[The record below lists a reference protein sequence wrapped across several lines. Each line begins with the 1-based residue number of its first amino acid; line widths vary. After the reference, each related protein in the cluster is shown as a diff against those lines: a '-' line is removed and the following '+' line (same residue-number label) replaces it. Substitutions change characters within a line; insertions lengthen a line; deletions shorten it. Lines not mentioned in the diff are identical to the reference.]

1 VRQLTSNDGPFDGA
15 PAWSPDSRRIAFV
28 SARDGNFQIYTMRA
42 DGSDQNRLTFN
53 DAFDAFPAWS
63 PDGRRIAFVSTRD
76 GNDEVYTMRADGSQ
90 QVNRTQNPAF
100 DVDPDWQPLP
110 KHHH

>member
-1 VRQLTSNDGPFDGA
+1 
-15 PAWSPDSRRIAFV
+15 
-28 SARDGNFQIYTMRA
+28 MRA
-42 DGSDQNRLTFN
+42 DGSGQTRLTFN

-63 PDGRRIAFVSTRD
+63 PDGRRIAFVSSRD
-76 GNDEVYTMRADGSQ
+76 GNDEVYTMRADGSR

-110 KHHH
+110 ERHH